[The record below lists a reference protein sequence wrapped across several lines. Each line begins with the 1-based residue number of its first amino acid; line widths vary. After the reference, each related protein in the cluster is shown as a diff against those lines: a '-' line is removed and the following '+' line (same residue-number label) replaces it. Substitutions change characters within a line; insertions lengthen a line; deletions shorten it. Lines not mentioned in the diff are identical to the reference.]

1 MAKFDISVIGISGG
15 NRECR
20 VAASAT
26 RARVGEPINCVNTYT
41 SGVGAT
47 NTVTQAV
54 DATPNIGTATTFH
67 VGIGAKDFEVDSAG
81 TVTAHKTLVTVP
93 IPSVTRYRGEA
104 KTKANVDTDA
114 ELLGLLWDFV
124 LFDLT
129 SSAFTI
135 DETAAADTSGLTIVG
150 GNITK
155 GLLDV
160 IVDAR
165 ALRTDVA

>member
-1 MAKFDISVIGISGG
+1 MSKFDISVIGISGG

-26 RARVGEPINCVNTYT
+26 RARVGEQINAVVTYST
-41 SGVGAT
+41 GVAST

-67 VGIGAKDFEVDSAG
+67 VGICAKDFEVDSAG
-81 TVTAHKTLVTVP
+81 TVTAHKTLVSVP

-104 KTKANVDTDA
+104 KTKANVDTDT
-114 ELLGLLWDFV
+114 ELLGLLWDLV

-150 GNITK
+150 GNITR
-155 GLLDV
+155 GTLDV

-165 ALRTDVA
+165 ALRTDVS

>member
-47 NTVTQAV
+47 NTVTQAA
-54 DATPNIGTATTFH
+54 DATPVISTATTFH
-67 VGIGAKDFEVDSAG
+67 VGICAKDFEVDSAG

-93 IPSVTRYRGEA
+93 IPSVTRYRGLA
-104 KTKANVDTDA
+104 KTAANIDTDS
-114 ELLGLLWDFV
+114 ELLGLLWDLV

-129 SSAFTI
+129 GTAFTI

-150 GNITK
+150 GNTAK
-155 GLLDV
+155 GTVDV
-160 IVDAR
+160 TVDAR
-165 ALRTDVA
+165 ALRTDVS

>member
-1 MAKFDISVIGISGG
+1 MAKFDFSVIGISGG

-26 RARVGEPINCVNTYT
+26 RARVGEPIDCVNTYT

-54 DATPNIGTATTFH
+54 DATPVIGTATTFH
-67 VGIGAKDFEVDSAG
+67 VGICAKDFEVNSAG

-93 IPSVTRYRGEA
+93 IPSVTRYRGLA
-104 KTKANVDTDA
+104 KTKANVDTDT

-129 SSAFTI
+129 SSEFTL

-155 GLLDV
+155 GTLDV
-160 IVDAR
+160 IVDQR
-165 ALRTDVA
+165 ALRTDVS